1 MCVLCLFFFLLFA
14 YLLICLFAFSLC
26 LLTCVC
32 LLGCFAVLLFCC
44 FVYSCLFIPTPLFAL
59 FLEGIFVCVGIVFIL
74 LLFVS
79 FFFCVCMISFV
90 HLLICQAAVAGG
102 EVSVIDYVL
111 KVRYLNISLPT

>member
-79 FFFCVCMISFV
+79 FFLCVHDIVCSFV
-90 HLLICQAAVAGG
+90 DLSSCCRRWRSLGDRLCVKGA
-102 EVSVIDYVL
+102 
-111 KVRYLNISLPT
+111 IS